1 MGFLEMLW
9 EWGEERV
16 NHGPVVVAEFGGLG
30 DAIHDLDGF
39 GGCVEV
45 GEGWY
50 AEDGEDGGVV

>member
-1 MGFLEMLW
+1 MGFLKMLW